1 MVTFCIALACL
12 VLGYFIYGTF
22 VEKVFG
28 VDPNRTTPCYT
39 KQDGADYIPM
49 PTWKVYTVQF
59 LNIAGTGPIFGAM
72 MGVLYGPAAFLW
84 IVFGCIL
91 GGAMHDY
98 MAGMISIR
106 RGGMGLPE
114 IIGDELGSVCRLLM
128 RVVTLVLMICVGA
141 SFVLIP
147 AGLMEQLT
155 LRLFDVADTNLIWT
169 VLILVF
175 YLAVTVFSINKV
187 IGTIYPIFGAA
198 LLIMAVLIGF
208 GIFTHEGN
216 IPSLAEAFSDHYPV
230 SYTPLFPG
238 LFITIACGAV
248 SGFHATQSPMMAR
261 CIKNEKYGLRC
272 FYGAMVTEGVVALI
286 WAAAAMKF
294 VDMLDIAGATPY
306 EKLYNAM
313 TACGTVKMNPGLLV
327 ERMCND
333 WLGNAGLV
341 LAVLTAALVSTI
353 GSALNALSTVYT
365 MDIYVK
371 HNPEATQPQI
381 ISMGRRVT
389 VIGAILSVI
398 ICVAIDSIKGLNL
411 FNVFQSVLGF
421 IAPPMSAVFLFGV
434 FWKRCTT
441 RAANMALTW
450 GTVFSIGTGILYLFV
465 LNGASFW
472 PHFMMLSF
480 WIFVIIAAAM
490 VIVSLLD
497 KTEQQVSYMQ
507 KLVEPASR
515 GVKIAWTLLV
525 IVMIGLYIFFNGH

>member
-12 VLGYFIYGTF
+12 VLGYFIYGSF
-22 VEKVFG
+22 VERVFG
-28 VDPNRTTPCYT
+28 ISPDRKTPCYT
-39 KQDGADYIPM
+39 RPDGTDYIPM

-84 IVFGCIL
+84 IVLGCIL

-106 RGGMGLPE
+106 RDGMGLPE
-114 IIGDELGSVCRLLM
+114 IIGDELGSTCRLVM
-128 RVVTLVLMICVGA
+128 RMVTLVLMICVGA

-147 AGLMEQLT
+147 AGLMDQLT
-155 LRLFDVADTNLIWT
+155 LRLLGVADTNLIWT
-169 VLILVF
+169 VVILVF

-187 IGTIYPIFGAA
+187 IGTVYPVFGAA
-198 LLIMAVLIGF
+198 LLIMAVLIGV

-216 IPSLAEAFSDHYPV
+216 IPSITESFTDHYPV
-230 SYTPLFPG
+230 PYTPLFPG

-294 VDMLDIAGATPY
+294 VDMMDIAGSTPY

-333 WLGNAGLV
+333 WLGSAGLV
-341 LAVLTAALVSTI
+341 LAVLGIVAAPMSTG
-353 GSALNALSTVYT
+353 GSAFRAARMIVADFSHYDQKPLAKRLLLTAPLFAVAIAMLNVSSFKVLWL
-365 MDIYVK
+365 YVSWF
-371 HNPEATQPQI
+371 NQVLATFTFFTITHYLHHRKDGKGILPRWSWCI
-381 ISMGRRVT
+381 AFLPAVFM
-389 VIGAILSVI
+389 LSVSSEFILVDKENGFGLPVATSEALAAI
-398 ICVAIDSIKGLNL
+398 I
-411 FNVFQSVLGF
+411 
-421 IAPPMSAVFLFGV
+421 
-434 FWKRCTT
+434 T
-441 RAANMALTW
+441 
-450 GTVFSIGTGILYLFV
+450 TVFTVLFV
-465 LNGASFW
+465 WYDN
-472 PHFMMLSF
+472 
-480 WIFVIIAAAM
+480 
-490 VIVSLLD
+490 
-497 KTEQQVSYMQ
+497 K
-507 KLVEPASR
+507 
-515 GVKIAWTLLV
+515 KIE
-525 IVMIGLYIFFNGH
+525 

>member
-1 MVTFCIALACL
+1 MVTFCIALVCL
-12 VLGYFIYGTF
+12 VLGYFIYGSF

-28 VDPNRTTPCYT
+28 VSPDRRTPCYT
-39 KQDGADYIPM
+39 MQDGADYIPM

-84 IVFGCIL
+84 IVLGCIL

-114 IIGDELGSVCRLLM
+114 IIGDELGSVCRLVM
-128 RVVTLVLMICVGA
+128 RCVALVLMVCVGA

-147 AGLMEQLT
+147 AGLMDQLT
-155 LRLFDVADTNLIWT
+155 ERLFDVGGTNLVWSVI
-169 VLILVF
+169 IMVF
-175 YLAVTVFSINKV
+175 YLAVTVFPIDKI
-187 IGTIYPIFGAA
+187 IGTIYPVFGAA

-208 GIFTHEGN
+208 GIFTHDGN
-216 IPSLAEAFSDHYPV
+216 IPGISEAFTDHYPV
-230 SYTPLFPG
+230 PYTPLFPG

-286 WAAAAMKF
+286 WAAAAIKF

-327 ERMCND
+327 ERMCSD

-341 LAVLTAALVSTI
+341 LAVLGIVAAPMSTGGGAFRAARMMVADFSHYDQKPLLNRLILTAPLFA
-353 GSALNALSTVYT
+353 
-365 MDIYVK
+365 
-371 HNPEATQPQI
+371 
-381 ISMGRRVT
+381 
-389 VIGAILSVI
+389 
-398 ICVAIDSIKGLNL
+398 VAIAMLNVSS
-411 FNVFQSVLGF
+411 FKVLWLYVSWLNQVLATF
-421 IAPPMSAVFLFGV
+421 TFFTIAHFLRHRTDGHGIMPRTSWLIAYFPAVFMCAVSACFILIDAENGLGLD
-434 FWKRCTT
+434 TT
-441 RAANMALTW
+441 LGYA
-450 GTVFSIGTGILYLFV
+450 IG
-465 LNGASFW
+465 GAFTA
-472 PHFMMLSF
+472 
-480 WIFVIIAAAM
+480 V
-490 VIVSLLD
+490 VSLWFI
-497 KTEQQVSYMQ
+497 
-507 KLVEPASR
+507 
-515 GVKIAWTLLV
+515 VK
-525 IVMIGLYIFFNGH
+525 NR

>member
-1 MVTFCIALACL
+1 MVTFCIALVCL
-12 VLGYFIYGTF
+12 VLGYFIYGSF

-28 VDPNRTTPCYT
+28 VSPDRRTPCYT
-39 KQDGADYIPM
+39 MQDGADYIPM

-84 IVFGCIL
+84 IVLGCIL

-114 IIGDELGSVCRLLM
+114 IIGDELGSVCRLVM
-128 RVVTLVLMICVGA
+128 RCVALVLMVCVGA

-147 AGLMEQLT
+147 AGLMDQLT
-155 LRLFDVADTNLIWT
+155 ERLFDVGDTNLVWSVI
-169 VLILVF
+169 IMVF
-175 YLAVTVFSINKV
+175 YLAVTVFPIDKI
-187 IGTIYPIFGAA
+187 IGTIYPVFGAA

-208 GIFTHEGN
+208 GIFTHDGN
-216 IPSLAEAFSDHYPV
+216 IPSISEAFTDHYPV
-230 SYTPLFPG
+230 PYTPLFPG

-286 WAAAAMKF
+286 WAAAAIKF

-327 ERMCND
+327 ERMCSD

-341 LAVLTAALVSTI
+341 LAVLGIVAAPMSTGGGAFRAARMMVADFSHYDQKPLLNRLILTAPLFAVAIAMLNVS
-353 GSALNALSTVYT
+353 SFKVLWLYVSWFNQVLSTFT
-365 MDIYVK
+365 FF
-371 HNPEATQPQI
+371 T
-381 ISMGRRVT
+381 
-389 VIGAILSVI
+389 
-398 ICVAIDSIKGLNL
+398 
-411 FNVFQSVLGF
+411 
-421 IAPPMSAVFLFGV
+421 IAHFLRHRTDGHGIMPRTSWLIAYFPAVFMCAVSACFILIDAENGLGLD
-434 FWKRCTT
+434 TT
-441 RAANMALTW
+441 LGYA
-450 GTVFSIGTGILYLFV
+450 IG
-465 LNGASFW
+465 GAFTA
-472 PHFMMLSF
+472 
-480 WIFVIIAAAM
+480 V
-490 VIVSLLD
+490 VSLWFI
-497 KTEQQVSYMQ
+497 
-507 KLVEPASR
+507 
-515 GVKIAWTLLV
+515 VK
-525 IVMIGLYIFFNGH
+525 NR

>member
-1 MVTFCIALACL
+1 MVTFCIALVCL
-12 VLGYFIYGTF
+12 VLGYFIYGSF

-28 VDPNRTTPCYT
+28 VSPDRRTPCYT
-39 KQDGADYIPM
+39 MQDGADYIPM

-84 IVFGCIL
+84 IVLGSIL

-114 IIGDELGSVCRLLM
+114 IIGDELGSVCRLVM
-128 RVVTLVLMICVGA
+128 RCVALVLMVCVGA

-147 AGLMEQLT
+147 AGLMDQLT
-155 LRLFDVADTNLIWT
+155 ERLFDVGDTNLVWSVI
-169 VLILVF
+169 IMVF
-175 YLAVTVFSINKV
+175 YLAVTVFPIDKI
-187 IGTIYPIFGAA
+187 IGTIYPVFGAA

-208 GIFTHEGN
+208 GIFTHDGN
-216 IPSLAEAFSDHYPV
+216 IPGISEAFTDHYPV
-230 SYTPLFPG
+230 PYTPLFPG

-286 WAAAAMKF
+286 WAAAAIKF

-327 ERMCND
+327 ERMCSD

-341 LAVLTAALVSTI
+341 LAVLGIVAAPMSTGGGAFRAARMMVADFSHYDQKPLLNRLILTAPLFAVAIAMLNVS
-353 GSALNALSTVYT
+353 SFKVLWLYVSWFNQVLSTFT
-365 MDIYVK
+365 FF
-371 HNPEATQPQI
+371 T
-381 ISMGRRVT
+381 
-389 VIGAILSVI
+389 
-398 ICVAIDSIKGLNL
+398 
-411 FNVFQSVLGF
+411 
-421 IAPPMSAVFLFGV
+421 IAHFLRHRTDGHGIMPRTSWLIAYFPAVFMCAVSACFILIDAENGLGLD
-434 FWKRCTT
+434 TT
-441 RAANMALTW
+441 LGYA
-450 GTVFSIGTGILYLFV
+450 IG
-465 LNGASFW
+465 GAFTA
-472 PHFMMLSF
+472 
-480 WIFVIIAAAM
+480 V
-490 VIVSLLD
+490 VSLWFI
-497 KTEQQVSYMQ
+497 
-507 KLVEPASR
+507 
-515 GVKIAWTLLV
+515 VK
-525 IVMIGLYIFFNGH
+525 NR

>member
-1 MVTFCIALACL
+1 MVTFCIALVCL
-12 VLGYFIYGTF
+12 VLGYFIYGSF

-28 VDPNRTTPCYT
+28 VSPDRRTPCYT
-39 KQDGADYIPM
+39 MQDGADYIPM

-84 IVFGCIL
+84 IVLGCIL

-114 IIGDELGSVCRLLM
+114 IIGDELGSVCRLVM
-128 RVVTLVLMICVGA
+128 RCVALVLMVCVGA

-147 AGLMEQLT
+147 AGLMDQLT
-155 LRLFDVADTNLIWT
+155 ERLFDVGGTNLVWSVI
-169 VLILVF
+169 IMVF
-175 YLAVTVFSINKV
+175 YLAVTVFPIDKI
-187 IGTIYPIFGAA
+187 IGTIYPVFGAA

-208 GIFTHEGN
+208 GIFTHDGN
-216 IPSLAEAFSDHYPV
+216 IPGISEAFTDHYPV
-230 SYTPLFPG
+230 PYTPLFPG

-286 WAAAAMKF
+286 WAAAAIKF

-327 ERMCND
+327 ERMCSD

-341 LAVLTAALVSTI
+341 LAVLGIVAAPMSTGGGAFRAARMMVADFSRYDQKPLLNRLILTAPLFA
-353 GSALNALSTVYT
+353 
-365 MDIYVK
+365 
-371 HNPEATQPQI
+371 
-381 ISMGRRVT
+381 
-389 VIGAILSVI
+389 
-398 ICVAIDSIKGLNL
+398 VAIAMLNVSS
-411 FNVFQSVLGF
+411 FKVLWLYVSWLNQVLATF
-421 IAPPMSAVFLFGV
+421 TFFTIAHFLRHRTDGHGIMPRTSWLIAYFPAVFMCAVSACFILIDAENGLGLD
-434 FWKRCTT
+434 TT
-441 RAANMALTW
+441 LGYA
-450 GTVFSIGTGILYLFV
+450 IG
-465 LNGASFW
+465 GAFTA
-472 PHFMMLSF
+472 
-480 WIFVIIAAAM
+480 V
-490 VIVSLLD
+490 VSLWFI
-497 KTEQQVSYMQ
+497 
-507 KLVEPASR
+507 
-515 GVKIAWTLLV
+515 VK
-525 IVMIGLYIFFNGH
+525 NR

>member
-1 MVTFCIALACL
+1 MVTFIIAILCL
-12 VLGYFIYGTF
+12 VLGYFVYGTF
-22 VEKVFG
+22 IERVFG
-28 VDPNRTTPCYT
+28 VDSDRKTPCFT
-39 KQDGADYIPM
+39 RQDGADYIPM

-106 RGGMGLPE
+106 RDGMGLPE
-114 IIGDELGSVCRLLM
+114 IIGDELGDVCRLVM
-128 RVVTLVLMICVGA
+128 RVVSLVLMLCVGA

-155 LRLFDVADTNLIWT
+155 LRLFNISDTNLIWT
-169 VLILVF
+169 IGILIF

-187 IGTIYPIFGAA
+187 IGSIYPVFGAA
-198 LLIMAVLIGF
+198 LLLMAILIGV

-216 IPSLAEAFSDHYPV
+216 IPGLAGAFTDHYPV
-230 SYTPLFPG
+230 EYTPLFPG

-294 VDMLDIAGATPY
+294 VDVMEISGATPY

-313 TACGTVKMNPGLLV
+313 TACGTAKMNPGLLV
-327 ERMCND
+327 NQICYD

-341 LAVLTAALVSTI
+341 LAVLGIVAAPMSTG
-353 GSALNALSTVYT
+353 GSAFRAARMIVADFTHYDQKPLTKRLLLTAPLFAVAVAMLNVSSFKVLWLYVSWFNQVLATFTFYT
-365 MDIYVK
+365 IAHWLRHRADGKGIL
-371 HNPEATQPQI
+371 PQW
-381 ISMGRRVT
+381 SW
-389 VIGAILSVI
+389 L
-398 ICVAIDSIKGLNL
+398 VAY
-411 FNVFQSVLGF
+411 F
-421 IAPPMSAVFLFGV
+421 PAVFMCAVSACFILIDKENGFG
-434 FWKRCTT
+434 
-441 RAANMALTW
+441 MDYQM
-450 GTVFSIGTGILYLFV
+450 GYG
-465 LNGASFW
+465 
-472 PHFMMLSF
+472 
-480 WIFVIIAAAM
+480 
-490 VIVSLLD
+490 
-497 KTEQQVSYMQ
+497 
-507 KLVEPASR
+507 
-515 GVKIAWTLLV
+515 
-525 IVMIGLYIFFNGH
+525 IGLAFTAIVALWFFVKNLKK

>member
-1 MVTFCIALACL
+1 MITFCIALACL
-12 VLGYFIYGTF
+12 VLGYFIYGSF
-22 VEKVFG
+22 VERVFG
-28 VDPNRTTPCYT
+28 ISPDRKTPCYT
-39 KQDGADYIPM
+39 RPDGSDYIPM

-84 IVFGCIL
+84 IVLGCIL

-106 RGGMGLPE
+106 RDGMGLPE
-114 IIGDELGSVCRLLM
+114 IIGDELGSTCRLVM

-147 AGLMEQLT
+147 AGLMDQLT
-155 LRLFDVADTNLIWT
+155 LRLFGVADTNLIWT
-169 VLILVF
+169 VTILVF

-187 IGTIYPIFGAA
+187 IGTVYPVFGAA
-198 LLIMAVLIGF
+198 LLIMAVLIGV

-216 IPSLAEAFSDHYPV
+216 IPSIAESFTDHYPV
-230 SYTPLFPG
+230 PYTPLFPG

-294 VDMLDIAGATPY
+294 VDMMDIAGATPY

-333 WLGNAGLV
+333 WLGSAGLV
-341 LAVLTAALVSTI
+341 LAVLGIVAAPMSTG
-353 GSALNALSTVYT
+353 GSAFRAARMIVADFSHYDQKPLAKRLLLTAPLFAVAIVMLNVSSFKVLWL
-365 MDIYVK
+365 YVSWF
-371 HNPEATQPQI
+371 NQVLATFTFFTITHYLHHRKDGKGILPRWSWCI
-381 ISMGRRVT
+381 AFLPAVFM
-389 VIGAILSVI
+389 LSVSSEFI
-398 ICVAIDSIKGLNL
+398 LVDKDNGFGLPVATSEAL
-411 FNVFQSVLGF
+411 
-421 IAPPMSAVFLFGV
+421 AAVI
-434 FWKRCTT
+434 T
-441 RAANMALTW
+441 
-450 GTVFSIGTGILYLFV
+450 TVFTVLFV
-465 LNGASFW
+465 WYDN
-472 PHFMMLSF
+472 
-480 WIFVIIAAAM
+480 
-490 VIVSLLD
+490 
-497 KTEQQVSYMQ
+497 K
-507 KLVEPASR
+507 
-515 GVKIAWTLLV
+515 KIE
-525 IVMIGLYIFFNGH
+525 

>member
-1 MVTFCIALACL
+1 MVTFCIALVCL
-12 VLGYFIYGTF
+12 VLGYFIYGSF

-28 VDPNRTTPCYT
+28 VSPDRRTPCYT
-39 KQDGADYIPM
+39 MQDGADYIPM

-84 IVFGCIL
+84 IVLGCIL

-114 IIGDELGSVCRLLM
+114 IIGDELGSVCRLVM
-128 RVVTLVLMICVGA
+128 RCVALVLMVCVGA

-147 AGLMEQLT
+147 AGLMDQLT
-155 LRLFDVADTNLIWT
+155 ERLFDVGGTNLVWSVI
-169 VLILVF
+169 IMVF
-175 YLAVTVFSINKV
+175 YLAVTVFPIDKI
-187 IGTIYPIFGAA
+187 IGTIYPVFGAA

-208 GIFTHEGN
+208 GIFTHDGN
-216 IPSLAEAFSDHYPV
+216 IPGISEAFTDHYPV
-230 SYTPLFPG
+230 PYTPLFPG

-286 WAAAAMKF
+286 WAAAAIKF

-327 ERMCND
+327 ERMCSD

-341 LAVLTAALVSTI
+341 LAVLGIVAAPMSTGGGAFRAARMMVADFSHYDQKPLLNRLILTAPLFA
-353 GSALNALSTVYT
+353 
-365 MDIYVK
+365 
-371 HNPEATQPQI
+371 
-381 ISMGRRVT
+381 
-389 VIGAILSVI
+389 
-398 ICVAIDSIKGLNL
+398 VAIAMLNVSS
-411 FNVFQSVLGF
+411 FKVLWLYVSWLNQVLATF
-421 IAPPMSAVFLFGV
+421 TFFTIAHFLRHRTDGHGIMPRTSWLIAYFPAVFMCAVSACFILIDAENGLGLD
-434 FWKRCTT
+434 TT
-441 RAANMALTW
+441 LGYA
-450 GTVFSIGTGILYLFV
+450 IG
-465 LNGASFW
+465 GAFTA
-472 PHFMMLSF
+472 
-480 WIFVIIAAAM
+480 V
-490 VIVSLLD
+490 VSLWFI
-497 KTEQQVSYMQ
+497 
-507 KLVEPASR
+507 
-515 GVKIAWTLLV
+515 VK
-525 IVMIGLYIFFNGH
+525 NK

>member
-1 MVTFCIALACL
+1 MITFCIALACL
-12 VLGYFIYGTF
+12 VLGYFAYGSF
-22 VEKVFG
+22 VERVFG
-28 VDPNRTTPCYT
+28 ISPDRKTPCYT
-39 KQDGADYIPM
+39 RPDGTDYIPM

-72 MGVLYGPAAFLW
+72 MGVLYGPAAFIW
-84 IVFGCIL
+84 IVLGCIL

-106 RGGMGLPE
+106 RDGMGLPE
-114 IIGDELGSVCRLLM
+114 IIGDELGSTCRLVM

-147 AGLMEQLT
+147 AGLMDQLT
-155 LRLFDVADTNLIWT
+155 LRLFGVADTNLIWT
-169 VLILVF
+169 VAILVF

-187 IGTIYPIFGAA
+187 IGTIYPVFGAA
-198 LLIMAVLIGF
+198 LLIMAVLIGV

-216 IPSLAEAFSDHYPV
+216 IPSIADSFTDHYPV
-230 SYTPLFPG
+230 PYTPLFPG

-294 VDMLDIAGATPY
+294 VDMMDIAGATPY

-341 LAVLTAALVSTI
+341 LAVLGIVAAPMSTGGSAFRAARMIVADFSHYDQKPLAKRLLLTAPLFAVAIVMLNVSSFKVLWLYVSWFNQVLATFTFFTITHYLHHRKDGKGILPRWSWCIAFVPAVFMLSVSSEFILVDKDNGFGLPVATSEALAALIT
-353 GSALNALSTVYT
+353 
-365 MDIYVK
+365 
-371 HNPEATQPQI
+371 
-381 ISMGRRVT
+381 
-389 VIGAILSVI
+389 
-398 ICVAIDSIKGLNL
+398 
-411 FNVFQSVLGF
+411 
-421 IAPPMSAVFLFGV
+421 
-434 FWKRCTT
+434 
-441 RAANMALTW
+441 
-450 GTVFSIGTGILYLFV
+450 TVFTVLFV
-465 LNGASFW
+465 WYDN
-472 PHFMMLSF
+472 
-480 WIFVIIAAAM
+480 
-490 VIVSLLD
+490 
-497 KTEQQVSYMQ
+497 K
-507 KLVEPASR
+507 
-515 GVKIAWTLLV
+515 KIE
-525 IVMIGLYIFFNGH
+525 

>member
-12 VLGYFIYGTF
+12 VLGYFAYGSF
-22 VEKVFG
+22 VERVFG
-28 VDPNRTTPCYT
+28 VDPNRKMPCYT

-84 IVFGCIL
+84 IVLGCIL

-106 RGGMGLPE
+106 RDGMGLPE
-114 IIGDELGSVCRLLM
+114 IIGDELGSTCRLVM

-147 AGLMEQLT
+147 AGLMDQLT
-155 LRLFDVADTNLIWT
+155 LRLFGVADTNLIWT
-169 VLILVF
+169 VVILVF

-187 IGTIYPIFGAA
+187 IGTVYPVFGAA
-198 LLIMAVLIGF
+198 LLIMAVLIGL

-216 IPSLAEAFSDHYPV
+216 IPSITESFTDHYPV
-230 SYTPLFPG
+230 PYTPLFPG

-294 VDMLDIAGATPY
+294 VDMMDIAGSTPY

-333 WLGNAGLV
+333 WLGSAGLV
-341 LAVLTAALVSTI
+341 LAVLGIVAAPMSTG
-353 GSALNALSTVYT
+353 GSAFRAARMIVADFSHYDQKPLAKRLLLTAPLFAVAIAMLNVSSFKVLWL
-365 MDIYVK
+365 YVSWF
-371 HNPEATQPQI
+371 NQVLATFTFFTITHYLHHRKNGKGILPRWSWCI
-381 ISMGRRVT
+381 AFLPAVFM
-389 VIGAILSVI
+389 LSVSSEFILVDKENGFGLPVATSEALAAI
-398 ICVAIDSIKGLNL
+398 I
-411 FNVFQSVLGF
+411 
-421 IAPPMSAVFLFGV
+421 
-434 FWKRCTT
+434 T
-441 RAANMALTW
+441 
-450 GTVFSIGTGILYLFV
+450 TVFTVLFV
-465 LNGASFW
+465 WYDN
-472 PHFMMLSF
+472 
-480 WIFVIIAAAM
+480 
-490 VIVSLLD
+490 
-497 KTEQQVSYMQ
+497 K
-507 KLVEPASR
+507 
-515 GVKIAWTLLV
+515 KIE
-525 IVMIGLYIFFNGH
+525 

>member
-12 VLGYFIYGTF
+12 VLGYFIYGSF
-22 VEKVFG
+22 VERVFG
-28 VDPNRTTPCYT
+28 ISPDRKTPCYT
-39 KQDGADYIPM
+39 RPDGTDYIPM

-84 IVFGCIL
+84 IVLGCIL

-106 RGGMGLPE
+106 RDGMGLPE
-114 IIGDELGSVCRLLM
+114 IIGDELGSTCRLVM
-128 RVVTLVLMICVGA
+128 RVVTLVLMVCVGA

-147 AGLMEQLT
+147 AGLMDQLT
-155 LRLFDVADTNLIWT
+155 LRLFGVADTNLIWT
-169 VLILVF
+169 VVILVF

-187 IGTIYPIFGAA
+187 IGTVYPVFGAA
-198 LLIMAVLIGF
+198 LLIMAVLIGV

-216 IPSLAEAFSDHYPV
+216 IPSITESFTDHYPV
-230 SYTPLFPG
+230 PYTPLFPG

-294 VDMLDIAGATPY
+294 VDMMDIAGSTPY

-333 WLGNAGLV
+333 WLGSAGLV
-341 LAVLTAALVSTI
+341 LAVLGIVAAPMSTG
-353 GSALNALSTVYT
+353 GSAFRAARMIVADFSHYDQKPLAKRLLLTAPLFAVAIAMLNVSSFKVLWL
-365 MDIYVK
+365 YVSWF
-371 HNPEATQPQI
+371 NQVLATFTFFTITHYLHHRKDGKGILPRWSWCI
-381 ISMGRRVT
+381 AFLPAVFM
-389 VIGAILSVI
+389 LSVSSEFILVDKENGFGLPVATSEALAAI
-398 ICVAIDSIKGLNL
+398 I
-411 FNVFQSVLGF
+411 
-421 IAPPMSAVFLFGV
+421 
-434 FWKRCTT
+434 T
-441 RAANMALTW
+441 
-450 GTVFSIGTGILYLFV
+450 TVFTVLFV
-465 LNGASFW
+465 WYDN
-472 PHFMMLSF
+472 
-480 WIFVIIAAAM
+480 
-490 VIVSLLD
+490 
-497 KTEQQVSYMQ
+497 K
-507 KLVEPASR
+507 
-515 GVKIAWTLLV
+515 KIE
-525 IVMIGLYIFFNGH
+525 